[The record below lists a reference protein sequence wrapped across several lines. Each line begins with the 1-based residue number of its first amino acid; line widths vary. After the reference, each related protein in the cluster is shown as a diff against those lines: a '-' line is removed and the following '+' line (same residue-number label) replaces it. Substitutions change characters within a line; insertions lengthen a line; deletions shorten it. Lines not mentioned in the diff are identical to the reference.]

1 MTTTMTMTLAAILCG
16 IEARRPASYLLLLAA
31 IGGVSVA
38 GSEPAVGG
46 SRTAVGFLLGGVLA
60 VAALGAPIPAP
71 AGHLGG
77 SAAAMAAILARICWP
92 VIGGCVGAL
101 ASPAGPSG
109 PTLAGFLSL
118 SGFLPLVGFLWGVGF
133 AAALVVF
140 LERRLFNRADVA
152 SGALVITAGVGLAAA
167 AAWHRFADN
176 SLAGSVAAL
185 GAVLVTI
192 SVAVV
197 VARMPLAARKPRGTG
212 RLIASGEPARGRLDL
227 VGMAAALTGMV
238 VCLFLAPESAAAN
251 RIVAVA
257 CFVALAVPEA
267 TITPVSLGGG
277 WNRLLESVPL
287 RPVGG
292 GKRIGMIDL
301 VTESVGFH
309 ALLLGWPSL
318 VALALL
324 TGDRDRSAGA
334 MATVALLAGTAAIT
348 WGVASL
354 VRRHTDG
361 GTALAAVIAVLVVVW
376 MVVVTYPLA

>member
-1 MTTTMTMTLAAILCG
+1 MNMAAILFAV
-16 IEARRPASYLLLLAA
+16 EARRPASYLLLLAA

-38 GSEPAVGG
+38 GSGQAVGG
-46 SRTAVGFLLGGVLA
+46 PRTAVGFLLGGVLA

-77 SAAAMAAILARICWP
+77 TAAAMAAMTAMAARLGWP

-101 ASPAGPSG
+101 VSPAGPSS
-109 PTLAGFLSL
+109 PALAGFLSL
-118 SGFLPLVGFLWGVGF
+118 AAFLVLAGFLLGVAF
-133 AAALVVF
+133 AAALVAF
-140 LERRLFNRADVA
+140 LEHQLPNRADMA
-152 SGALVITAGVGLAAA
+152 SGALVITAGAGLAGA

-176 SLAGSVAAL
+176 SLAGSVAVL

-192 SVAVV
+192 GAAVV

-212 RLIASGEPARGRLDL
+212 RLIASGDPARGRLDL

-251 RIVAVA
+251 RIVVVA

-267 TITPVSLGGG
+267 TITPVSLGRG
-277 WNRLLESVPL
+277 WSRLLESVPV
-287 RPVGG
+287 RPLSR

-301 VTESVGFH
+301 VTDSVGFH

-324 TGDRDRSAGA
+324 TGDRERSAGA
-334 MATVALLAGTAAIT
+334 MTTVALLAGSAAIT
-348 WGVASL
+348 AGVALL
-354 VRRHTDG
+354 VRRRCDG
-361 GTALAAVIAVLVVVW
+361 GTALAAVVAVLVVVW
-376 MVVVTYPLA
+376 MIVVTYPLA

>member
-1 MTTTMTMTLAAILCG
+1 MNMAAILFRV
-16 IEARRPASYLLLLAA
+16 EARRPASYLLLLAA

-38 GSEPAVGG
+38 GSGQAVGG
-46 SRTAVGFLLGGVLA
+46 PRTAVGFLLGGVLA

-77 SAAAMAAILARICWP
+77 SATAMAAMAAMAARLGWP
-92 VIGGCVGAL
+92 VIGGCLGAL

-109 PTLAGFLSL
+109 PALAGFHSLAGFLL
-118 SGFLPLVGFLWGVGF
+118 GAGF
-133 AAALVVF
+133 AAALVAF
-140 LERRLFNRADVA
+140 LERRLPNRADVA
-152 SGALVITAGVGLAAA
+152 SGALVITAGAGLAGA

-176 SLAGSVAAL
+176 PLAGRA
-185 GAVLVTI
+185 AVLVAVLVAI
-192 SVAVV
+192 GAAVV

-212 RLIASGEPARGRLDL
+212 RLMASGDPARGRLDL

-267 TITPVSLGGG
+267 TITPVSLGRG
-277 WNRLLESVPL
+277 WSRLLESVPL
-287 RPVGG
+287 RPLGG
-292 GKRIGMIDL
+292 GKRIGMTDL
-301 VTESVGFH
+301 VSESVGFH

-324 TGDRDRSAGA
+324 AGDRERSAGA
-334 MATVALLAGTAAIT
+334 MATVALLAGSAAVT

-361 GTALAAVIAVLVVVW
+361 GTALAAVVAVLVVVW
-376 MVVVTYPLA
+376 MVVVTYPPG

>member
-1 MTTTMTMTLAAILCG
+1 MNMAAILFG
-16 IEARRPASYLLLLAA
+16 VEARRPASYLLLLAA

-38 GSEPAVGG
+38 GSGQAVGG
-46 SRTAVGFLLGGVLA
+46 PRTAVGFLLGGVLA

-77 SAAAMAAILARICWP
+77 SATAMAAMAARLGWP
-92 VIGGCVGAL
+92 VIGGCLGAL

-109 PTLAGFLSL
+109 PALAGFHLLAGFHSL
-118 SGFLPLVGFLWGVGF
+118 AGFFLGAGF
-133 AAALVVF
+133 AAALVAF
-140 LERRLFNRADVA
+140 LERRLPNRADVA
-152 SGALVITAGVGLAAA
+152 SGALVITAGAGLAGA
-167 AAWHRFADN
+167 AAWHRCADN
-176 SLAGSVAAL
+176 SLAGRA
-185 GAVLVTI
+185 AVLVAVLAAI
-192 SVAVV
+192 GVAVV

-267 TITPVSLGGG
+267 TITPVSLGRG
-277 WNRLLESVPL
+277 WSRLLESVPL
-287 RPVGG
+287 RPLGG
-292 GKRIGMIDL
+292 GKRIGMTDL
-301 VTESVGFH
+301 VSESVGFH

-324 TGDRDRSAGA
+324 AGDRERSAGA
-334 MATVALLAGTAAIT
+334 IATVALLAGSAAVT

-361 GTALAAVIAVLVVVW
+361 GTALAAVVAVLVVVW
-376 MVVVTYPLA
+376 MVVVTYPPG

>member
-1 MTTTMTMTLAAILCG
+1 MNMAAILFRV
-16 IEARRPASYLLLLAA
+16 EARRPASYLLLLAA

-38 GSEPAVGG
+38 GSGQAVGG
-46 SRTAVGFLLGGVLA
+46 PRTAVGFLLGGVLA

-77 SAAAMAAILARICWP
+77 SATAMAAMAAMAARLGWP
-92 VIGGCVGAL
+92 VIGGCLGAL
-101 ASPAGPSG
+101 ANPAGPSG
-109 PTLAGFLSL
+109 PALAGFHSLAGFLL
-118 SGFLPLVGFLWGVGF
+118 GAGF
-133 AAALVVF
+133 AAALVAF
-140 LERRLFNRADVA
+140 LERRLPNRADVA
-152 SGALVITAGVGLAAA
+152 SGALVITAGAGLAGA

-176 SLAGSVAAL
+176 PLAGRA
-185 GAVLVTI
+185 AVLVAVLVAI
-192 SVAVV
+192 GAAVV

-212 RLIASGEPARGRLDL
+212 RLMASGDPARGRLDL

-267 TITPVSLGGG
+267 TITPVSLGRG
-277 WNRLLESVPL
+277 WSRLLESVPL
-287 RPVGG
+287 RPLGG
-292 GKRIGMIDL
+292 GKRIGMTDL
-301 VTESVGFH
+301 VSESVGFH

-324 TGDRDRSAGA
+324 AGDRERSAGA
-334 MATVALLAGTAAIT
+334 MATVALLAGSAAVT

-361 GTALAAVIAVLVVVW
+361 GTALAAVVAVLVVVW
-376 MVVVTYPLA
+376 MVVVTYPPG

>member
-1 MTTTMTMTLAAILCG
+1 MNMAAILFRV
-16 IEARRPASYLLLLAA
+16 EARRPASYLLLLAA

-38 GSEPAVGG
+38 GSAQAVGG
-46 SRTAVGFLLGGVLA
+46 PRTAVGFLLGGVLA

-77 SAAAMAAILARICWP
+77 SAAAMAAMAARLGWP

-101 ASPAGPSG
+101 ASPAGPSS
-109 PTLAGFLSL
+109 PALAGF
-118 SGFLPLVGFLWGVGF
+118 FLGAGF
-133 AAALVVF
+133 AAALIAF
-140 LERRLFNRADVA
+140 LERQLPNRADVA
-152 SGALVITAGVGLAAA
+152 SGALVITAGAGLAGA
-167 AAWHRFADN
+167 AAWNRCADN
-176 SLAGSVAAL
+176 PLAGRA
-185 GAVLVTI
+185 AVLVAVLAAI
-192 SVAVV
+192 AAAVV
-197 VARMPLAARKPRGTG
+197 VARMPLNARKPRGTG

-267 TITPVSLGGG
+267 TITPVSLGRV
-277 WNRLLESVPL
+277 WSRLLESVPL
-287 RPVGG
+287 RPLGG
-292 GKRIGMIDL
+292 GGRIGMTDL
-301 VTESVGFH
+301 VSESVGFH

-324 TGDRDRSAGA
+324 AGDRERSAGA
-334 MATVALLAGTAAIT
+334 MATVALLAVSAAIT

-354 VRRHTDG
+354 VRRRTDG
-361 GTALAAVIAVLVVVW
+361 GTALAAVVAVLVVVW
-376 MVVVTYPLA
+376 MVMVTYPPA

>member
-1 MTTTMTMTLAAILCG
+1 MTTAAILFG
-16 IEARRPASYLLLLAA
+16 VEARRPASYLLLLAA

-38 GSEPAVGG
+38 GSGQAVGG
-46 SRTAVGFLLGGVLA
+46 PRTAVGFLLGGVLA

-109 PTLAGFLSL
+109 PALAGFL
-118 SGFLPLVGFLWGVGF
+118 GGVGF
-133 AAALVVF
+133 AAALFAF
-140 LERRLFNRADVA
+140 LERRLPNRADVA
-152 SGALVITAGVGLAAA
+152 SGALVITAGAGLAGA
-167 AAWHRFADN
+167 AAWNRFADN
-176 SLAGSVAAL
+176 SLAGRAAAL
-185 GAVLVTI
+185 AAVLVAI
-192 SVAVV
+192 GAAAV
-197 VARMPLAARKPRGTG
+197 VARMPLSARKPRGTG

-227 VGMAAALTGMV
+227 VGMAAALIGMV

-267 TITPVSLGGG
+267 TITPVSLGQG
-277 WNRLLESVPL
+277 WSRLLESVPL
-287 RPVGG
+287 RPVGRG
-292 GKRIGMIDL
+292 ERIGMTDL
-301 VTESVGFH
+301 VIESVGFH

-324 TGDRDRSAGA
+324 TGDRERSAGA
-334 MATVALLAGTAAIT
+334 IATVAGLAGTAAIT
-348 WGVASL
+348 WGVVSL
-354 VRRHTDG
+354 VRRRSDG

-376 MVVVTYPLA
+376 MVVVTYPPA

>member
-1 MTTTMTMTLAAILCG
+1 MNMAAILFRV
-16 IEARRPASYLLLLAA
+16 EARRPASYLLLLAA

-38 GSEPAVGG
+38 GSGQAVGG
-46 SRTAVGFLLGGVLA
+46 PRTAVGFLLGGVLA

-77 SAAAMAAILARICWP
+77 SATALAAMAARLGWP
-92 VIGGCVGAL
+92 VIGGCLGAL

-109 PTLAGFLSL
+109 PALAGFHSLAGFLL
-118 SGFLPLVGFLWGVGF
+118 GAGF
-133 AAALVVF
+133 AAALVAF
-140 LERRLFNRADVA
+140 LERRLPNRADVA
-152 SGALVITAGVGLAAA
+152 SGALVITAGAGLAGA

-176 SLAGSVAAL
+176 PLAGRA
-185 GAVLVTI
+185 AVLVAVLVAI
-192 SVAVV
+192 GAAVV

-212 RLIASGEPARGRLDL
+212 RLMASGDPARGRLDL

-267 TITPVSLGGG
+267 TITPVSLGRG
-277 WNRLLESVPL
+277 WSRLLESVPL
-287 RPVGG
+287 RPLGG
-292 GKRIGMIDL
+292 GKRIGMTDL
-301 VTESVGFH
+301 VSESVGFH

-324 TGDRDRSAGA
+324 AGDRERSAGA
-334 MATVALLAGTAAIT
+334 MATVALLAGSAAVT

-361 GTALAAVIAVLVVVW
+361 GTALAAVVAVLVVVW
-376 MVVVTYPLA
+376 MVVVTYPPG

>member
-1 MTTTMTMTLAAILCG
+1 M
-16 IEARRPASYLLLLAA
+16 
-31 IGGVSVA
+31 
-38 GSEPAVGG
+38 
-46 SRTAVGFLLGGVLA
+46 
-60 VAALGAPIPAP
+60 AALGAPIPAP

-77 SAAAMAAILARICWP
+77 SATAMAAMAARLGWP
-92 VIGGCVGAL
+92 VIGGFLGAL

-109 PTLAGFLSL
+109 PTLAGFHSL
-118 SGFLPLVGFLWGVGF
+118 AGFLLGAGF
-133 AAALVVF
+133 AAALVAF
-140 LERRLFNRADVA
+140 LERRLPNRADVA
-152 SGALVITAGVGLAAA
+152 SGALVITAGAGLAGA

-176 SLAGSVAAL
+176 PLAGRA
-185 GAVLVTI
+185 AVLVAVLVAI
-192 SVAVV
+192 GAAVV

-212 RLIASGEPARGRLDL
+212 RLMASGDPARGRLDL

-267 TITPVSLGGG
+267 TITPVSLGRG
-277 WNRLLESVPL
+277 WSRLLESVPL
-287 RPVGG
+287 RPLGG
-292 GKRIGMIDL
+292 GKRIGMTDL
-301 VTESVGFH
+301 VSESVGFH

-324 TGDRDRSAGA
+324 AGDRERSAGA
-334 MATVALLAGTAAIT
+334 MATVALLAGSAAVT

-361 GTALAAVIAVLVVVW
+361 GTALAAVVAVLVVVW
-376 MVVVTYPLA
+376 MVVVTYPPG

>member
-1 MTTTMTMTLAAILCG
+1 MNMAAILFRV
-16 IEARRPASYLLLLAA
+16 EARRPASYLLLLAA

-38 GSEPAVGG
+38 GSGQAVGG
-46 SRTAVGFLLGGVLA
+46 PRTAVGFLLGGVLA

-77 SAAAMAAILARICWP
+77 SATAMAAMAAMAARLGWP
-92 VIGGCVGAL
+92 VIGGCLGAL

-109 PTLAGFLSL
+109 PALAGFHSLAGFLL
-118 SGFLPLVGFLWGVGF
+118 GAGF
-133 AAALVVF
+133 AAALVAF
-140 LERRLFNRADVA
+140 LERRLPNRADVA
-152 SGALVITAGVGLAAA
+152 SGALVITAGAGLAGA

-176 SLAGSVAAL
+176 PLAGRA
-185 GAVLVTI
+185 AVLVAVLVAI
-192 SVAVV
+192 GAAVV

-212 RLIASGEPARGRLDL
+212 RLMASGEPARGRLDL

-267 TITPVSLGGG
+267 TITPVSLGRG
-277 WNRLLESVPL
+277 WSRLLESVPL
-287 RPVGG
+287 RPLGG
-292 GKRIGMIDL
+292 GKRIGMTDL
-301 VTESVGFH
+301 VSESVGFH

-324 TGDRDRSAGA
+324 AGDRERSAGA
-334 MATVALLAGTAAIT
+334 MATVALLAGSAAVT

-361 GTALAAVIAVLVVVW
+361 GTALAAVVAVLVVVW
-376 MVVVTYPLA
+376 MVVVTYPPG

>member
-1 MTTTMTMTLAAILCG
+1 MNMAAILCG
-16 IEARRPASYLLLLAA
+16 VEARRSASYLVLLAA

-38 GSEPAVGG
+38 GSGQAVGG
-46 SRTAVGFLLGGVLA
+46 PRMVVGFLLGGMLA

-77 SAAAMAAILARICWP
+77 SAAAMAAVLARICWP

-109 PTLAGFLSL
+109 PTLV
-118 SGFLPLVGFLWGVGF
+118 GFLPLVGFLWGVGF

-140 LERRLFNRADVA
+140 LERRLSSRADVA

-176 SLAGSVAAL
+176 SLAGSVAVL

-192 SVAVV
+192 SAAVV

-238 VCLFLAPESAAAN
+238 VCLFLAPELAAAN

-267 TITPVSLGGG
+267 TITPVSLGRG
-277 WNRLLESVPL
+277 WSRLLESVPL

-301 VTESVGFH
+301 VAESVGFH

-324 TGDRDRSAGA
+324 TGDRERSAGA

-354 VRRHTDG
+354 GRRHTDG

>member
-1 MTTTMTMTLAAILCG
+1 MNMAAILFG
-16 IEARRPASYLLLLAA
+16 VEARRPASYLLLLAA

-38 GSEPAVGG
+38 GSGQAVGG
-46 SRTAVGFLLGGVLA
+46 PRTAVGFLLGGVLA

-77 SAAAMAAILARICWP
+77 SATAMAAMAAMAARLGWP
-92 VIGGCVGAL
+92 VIGGCLGAL

-109 PTLAGFLSL
+109 PALAGFHSLAGFLL
-118 SGFLPLVGFLWGVGF
+118 GAGF
-133 AAALVVF
+133 AAALVAF
-140 LERRLFNRADVA
+140 LERRLPNRADVA
-152 SGALVITAGVGLAAA
+152 SGALVITAGAGLAGA

-176 SLAGSVAAL
+176 PLAGRA
-185 GAVLVTI
+185 AVLVAVLVAI
-192 SVAVV
+192 GAAVV

-212 RLIASGEPARGRLDL
+212 RLMASGDPARGRLDL

-267 TITPVSLGGG
+267 TITPVSLGRG
-277 WNRLLESVPL
+277 WSRLLESVPL
-287 RPVGG
+287 RPLGG
-292 GKRIGMIDL
+292 GKRIGMTDL
-301 VTESVGFH
+301 VSESVGFH

-324 TGDRDRSAGA
+324 AGDRERSAGA
-334 MATVALLAGTAAIT
+334 MATVALLAGSAAVT

-361 GTALAAVIAVLVVVW
+361 GTALAAVVAVLVVVW
-376 MVVVTYPLA
+376 MVVVTYPPG

>member
-1 MTTTMTMTLAAILCG
+1 MTMTMAAILCRV
-16 IEARRPASYLLLLAA
+16 EARRPASYLLLLAA
-31 IGGVSVA
+31 IGGVSIA
-38 GSEPAVGG
+38 GSGQAVGG
-46 SRTAVGFLLGGVLA
+46 PRTAVGFLLGGVLA
-60 VAALGAPIPAP
+60 VASLGAPIPAP

-77 SAAAMAAILARICWP
+77 SATAMAAMAARLGWP
-92 VIGGCVGAL
+92 VIGGCLGAL
-101 ASPAGPSG
+101 ASPAGPTG
-109 PTLAGFLSL
+109 TTLVGFLSL
-118 SGFLPLVGFLWGVGF
+118 AGFLWGVGF
-133 AAALVVF
+133 AAALFAF
-140 LERRLFNRADVA
+140 LESRLFNRADVA
-152 SGALVITAGVGLAAA
+152 SGALVITAGAGLAAA

-176 SLAGSVAAL
+176 SLAGSVAVL

-192 SVAVV
+192 SAAVV

-267 TITPVSLGGG
+267 TITPVSLGRG
-277 WNRLLESVPL
+277 WSRLLESVPL
-287 RPVGG
+287 RPLGG
-292 GKRIGMIDL
+292 GKRIGMTDL
-301 VTESVGFH
+301 VSESVGFH

-324 TGDRDRSAGA
+324 TGDRERSAGA
-334 MATVALLAGTAAIT
+334 MATVALLASTAAIP

>member
-1 MTTTMTMTLAAILCG
+1 MTMTMAAILCRV
-16 IEARRPASYLLLLAA
+16 EARRPASYLLLLAA
-31 IGGVSVA
+31 IGGVSIA
-38 GSEPAVGG
+38 GSGQAVGG
-46 SRTAVGFLLGGVLA
+46 PRTAVGFLLGGVLA
-60 VAALGAPIPAP
+60 VASLGAPIPAP

-77 SAAAMAAILARICWP
+77 SATAMAAMAARLCWP
-92 VIGGCVGAL
+92 VIGGCLGAL
-101 ASPAGPSG
+101 ASPAGPTG
-109 PTLAGFLSL
+109 TTLVGFLSL
-118 SGFLPLVGFLWGVGF
+118 AGFLWGVGF
-133 AAALVVF
+133 AAALFAF
-140 LERRLFNRADVA
+140 LESRLFNRADVA
-152 SGALVITAGVGLAAA
+152 SGALVITAGAGLAAA

-176 SLAGSVAAL
+176 SLAGSVAVL

-192 SVAVV
+192 SAAVV

-267 TITPVSLGGG
+267 TITPVSLGRG
-277 WNRLLESVPL
+277 WSRLLESVPV

-292 GKRIGMIDL
+292 GKRIGMTDL

-324 TGDRDRSAGA
+324 TGDRERSAGA
-334 MATVALLAGTAAIT
+334 MATVALLASTAAIT